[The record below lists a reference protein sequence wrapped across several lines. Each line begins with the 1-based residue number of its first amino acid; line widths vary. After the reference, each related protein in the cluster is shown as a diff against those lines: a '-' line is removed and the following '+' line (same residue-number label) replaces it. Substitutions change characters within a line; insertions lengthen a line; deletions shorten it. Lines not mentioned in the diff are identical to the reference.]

1 VTKPGG
7 APAAGDGAA
16 PARNRVDPK
25 KLLLGKWT
33 AVVPRDRE
41 KHFLVVKVLDPEVAG
56 GPATKVQL
64 EAVFSRRLLTVPWRE
79 LEDPAVW
86 TQGWSP
92 VS

>member
-1 VTKPGG
+1 MTAPGS
-7 APAAGDGAA
+7 PD
-16 PARNRVDPK
+16 RNRVDPK

-41 KHFLVVKVLDPEVAG
+41 KHFLVVKVLDPDVAG
-56 GPATKVQL
+56 GAPTKVHL
-64 EAVFSRRLLTVPWRE
+64 EAVLSRRVRTVPWRE

-86 TQGWSP
+86 KQGWVQ